1 VLERIA
7 STLQQLVAAQGQS
20 QQQQQVLASIATALQ
35 QLVAA
40 QGQSQQLQQQQL
52 PQGQAG
58 GQMAAPEQ
66 QVQADGQIQA
76 PASLQPLLTL
86 ALAAQ
91 GQQDGASA
99 VLLALGYPEGHPHRS
114 QIFAALNGVLAV
126 CAPQVHLAGLS
137 MVRPVPGT
145 AARARLLRF
154 VEEHMS
160 VFQQAVMRQGALPTI
175 VSCVARGLRC
185 DALLRERHGAR
196 FLEQVGDMYSQLR
209 PGAASGSSAGGS
221 LPEAGNAGGGE
232 GAAGG
237 RAQG

>member
-1 VLERIA
+1 
-7 STLQQLVAAQGQS
+7 
-20 QQQQQVLASIATALQ
+20 
-35 QLVAA
+35 
-40 QGQSQQLQQQQL
+40 
-52 PQGQAG
+52 
-58 GQMAAPEQ
+58 MAAPEQ

-196 FLEQVGDMYSQLR
+196 FLDQVGDMYSQLR

-232 GAAGG
+232 AGG
-237 RAQG
+237 WRLEAGGWRLEAGAFGEPIIVGGLVRMQFRAHASFSYWILVCSICATEC